1 MYRINDYVV
10 YKKDV
15 CRVVDIKENY
25 IKDKDYYSLVPVYDS
40 TLKIDVPVSS
50 NLLRDVI
57 AKEDV
62 QRIIDDIPNIDI
74 IDNDSKLIENIYND
88 LLRNGDYI
96 DLIKIIKT
104 TYLRND
110 DRIKNKKKISEKDMY
125 YFNLAE
131 KYLYSE
137 FSVALGIGYDE
148 TKEYVIKCVSGDKEK
163 GLSGN

>member
-25 IKDKDYYSLVPVYDS
+25 IKDKDYYSLVPVYDY

-88 LLRNGDYI
+88 LLRSGDYI
-96 DLIKIIKT
+96 DFIKIIKT
-104 TYLRND
+104 TYLRNN

-137 FSVALGIGYDE
+137 FSVALGMSYDE

-163 GLSGN
+163 M